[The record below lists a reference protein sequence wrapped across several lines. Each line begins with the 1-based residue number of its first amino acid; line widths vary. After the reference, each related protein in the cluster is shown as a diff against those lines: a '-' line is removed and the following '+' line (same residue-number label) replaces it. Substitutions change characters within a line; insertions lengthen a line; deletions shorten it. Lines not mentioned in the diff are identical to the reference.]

1 MSYKRF
7 LCIFFMVV
15 ILVLYIRYIKYRF
28 TQCIT
33 VNPYATPKS
42 GLSVV
47 ILNYKRPH
55 NLEYMIPILHD
66 YKYVQDIVIMNGDEN
81 YMTDFSHLSKVK
93 QYKDKDIV
101 KQFLHD
107 NKIGGGIRFFA
118 PCALD
123 HILFLDDDHCPS
135 EVYVNMGLYMLE
147 SDPTGLFGNTHRRCA
162 KSYSLY
168 KHFFTYANMVLT
180 QCMFVHKHVLQAIL
194 PPLRTYIPLL
204 EKTRGN
210 GEDIIFNYIYR
221 SLYGRIPIRILSDG
235 HIKTLD
241 ENTHSYRG
249 SSKHL
254 TIRSA
259 ICKMLHKQEKNQ
271 RRNSI

>member
-1 MSYKRF
+1 MKYKNE
-7 LCIFFMVV
+7 IFVFFIVV
-15 ILVLYIRYIKYRF
+15 IFVLYIRYIRYRF

-33 VNPYATPKS
+33 VNPYATPVS

-55 NLEYMIPILHD
+55 NLKYTIPILHE
-66 YKYVQDIVIMNGDEN
+66 YKHVQEIVIMNGDEKN
-81 YMTDFSHLSKVK
+81 IIDFSHLFKVK
-93 QYKDKDIV
+93 QYMDEDI
-101 KQFLHD
+101 LY

-118 PCALD
+118 PCVHD
-123 HILFLDDDHCPS
+123 HILYLDDDHCPS
-135 EVYVNMGLYMLE
+135 ESYVNMGLYMLE
-147 SDPTGLFGNTHRRCA
+147 SDPTGLFGNTHRRCD

-180 QCMFVHKHVLQAIL
+180 QCMFVHKQVLQSIL
-194 PPLRTYIPLL
+194 PHLRTYIPLL

-221 SLYGRIPIRILSDG
+221 SLYRRTPIRILSNG

-254 TIRSA
+254 TTRSK
-259 ICKMLHKQEKNQ
+259 ICKMLFKQEN
-271 RRNSI
+271 I